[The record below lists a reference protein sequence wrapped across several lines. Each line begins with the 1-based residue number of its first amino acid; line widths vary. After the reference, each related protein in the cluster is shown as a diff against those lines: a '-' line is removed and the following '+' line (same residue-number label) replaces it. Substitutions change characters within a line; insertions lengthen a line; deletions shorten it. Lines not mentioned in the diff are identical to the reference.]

1 MRFCLVLIIYRK
13 CFFAYVRLFAFSLHK
28 VTGEMREEYA
38 CKSRHAEEVKES
50 KAFWAPF
57 GII

>member
-1 MRFCLVLIIYRK
+1 MSDYSP
-13 CFFAYVRLFAFSLHK
+13 SLHK

-38 CKSRHAEEVKES
+38 CKSRQAEEVKES